1 MISMDTKQE
10 IYRRYFK
17 EGDSER
23 KIARDL
29 RLHRDTVRRYLQQYL
44 NVQKSKKNPA
54 DNQLA
59 LEHLVESA
67 PSYNC
72 SKRLAKRL
80 TNPVIKQIDL
90 LLSENDDRRQQG
102 LHKQLRNKM
111 DIWNNLQSQDFQIGY
126 TTVCNYVRKKQLQ
139 VREAYIRQEYVPGE
153 VCEFDWGEIHLYI
166 QGRLKRFYMSAFTS
180 AYSNYRFARLFVR
193 QDSLAFME
201 SHNLFFEHTR
211 GVYQEMVYDNM
222 RVAVSAFVGREK
234 EPTQAL
240 LRMEGWFGFLHRFCN
255 VRRGNEKGHVERSID
270 VIRHHVFSNKNDFD
284 SFDQAQEY
292 LIQGLQVLNDRA
304 FNTQNASER
313 FNVEQ
318 RLLWHY
324 PGPMGCYITEMLKV
338 DKYATFSYSTNR
350 YSAPDHLV
358 GERIEVK
365 IYSSELRVY
374 YQDALLATHVRN
386 YGHGNWT
393 VDINHYLRTFERK
406 PGALAASTAL
416 SQNERLQAI
425 FKRHFLESTNDFVHI
440 LTYCKENLVSVGR
453 LEQAVE
459 NIFRQCPHD
468 VSSDKIIAL
477 LGNKPSDESL
487 SSVDVSVDT
496 KRIDQSSQQ
505 ILDNMRALTHQP
517 TAYTTQA

>member
-1 MISMDTKQE
+1 M
-10 IYRRYFK
+10 
-17 EGDSER
+17 
-23 KIARDL
+23 
-29 RLHRDTVRRYLQQYL
+29 
-44 NVQKSKKNPA
+44 
-54 DNQLA
+54 
-59 LEHLVESA
+59 
-67 PSYNC
+67 
-72 SKRLAKRL
+72 
-80 TNPVIKQIDL
+80 
-90 LLSENDDRRQQG
+90 
-102 LHKQLRNKM
+102 
-111 DIWNNLQSQDFQIGY
+111 
-126 TTVCNYVRKKQLQ
+126 
-139 VREAYIRQEYVPGE
+139 
-153 VCEFDWGEIHLYI
+153 
-166 QGRLKRFYMSAFTS
+166 
-180 AYSNYRFARLFVR
+180 
-193 QDSLAFME
+193 
-201 SHNLFFEHTR
+201 
-211 GVYQEMVYDNM
+211 
-222 RVAVSAFVGREK
+222 
-234 EPTQAL
+234 
-240 LRMEGWFGFLHRFCN
+240 
-255 VRRGNEKGHVERSID
+255 
-270 VIRHHVFSNKNDFD
+270 IRHHVFSNKNDFD

-313 FNVEQ
+313 FKVEQ

-416 SQNERLQAI
+416 SQNERLQAM
-425 FKRHFLESTNDFVHI
+425 FKRHFLESTKDFVHI

-517 TAYTTQA
+517 TAYTTQV